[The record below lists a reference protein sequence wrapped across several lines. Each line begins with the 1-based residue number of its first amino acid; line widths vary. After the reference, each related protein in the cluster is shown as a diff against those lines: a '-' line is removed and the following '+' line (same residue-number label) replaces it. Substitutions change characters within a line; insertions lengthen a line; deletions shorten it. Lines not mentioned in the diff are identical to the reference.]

1 MELKEYQQK
10 ALNQVKTYL
19 RNLGEARKKYLDD
32 KDVDFAEVA
41 WKKREVG
48 RPFHA
53 RKNGLEEYLPNFTIK
68 IPTGG
73 GKTFLAVKTI
83 DLINDAYLQKQ
94 TGLVVWIVP
103 TTQIYNQTIKNLRD
117 KDHPYR
123 QHLDIASGGKTLIK
137 EKTDKF
143 TPTDVVENLVILMLM
158 LPSASRKTKDELRMF
173 RDNGKFQ
180 SFFPS
185 EDDIKGQEKLLS
197 VFPNLHTYGDLE
209 GFWGKQIITSLGNT
223 IASLKPIIILD
234 ESHKGKSPIAQ
245 DTLKNLNHGKSKKGK
260 KT

>member
-10 ALNQVKTYL
+10 ALDQIKNYL
-19 RNLGEARKKYLDD
+19 QLLGEWKEKTRELPE
-32 KDVDFAEVA
+32 VDYTEVA
-41 WKKREVG
+41 WQKTEVG
-48 RPFHA
+48 RKSHS
-53 RKNGLEEYLPNFTIK
+53 RKNGLEEYLPNFTVK

-83 DLINDAYLQKQ
+83 DLINDIYLRKQ

-123 QHLDIASGGKTLIK
+123 QHLDIASAGRTLIK

-143 TPTDVVENLVILMLM
+143 SPTDIAENLVILMLM
-158 LPSASRKTKDELRMF
+158 LPAASRSKKEQLRMF

-180 SFFPS
+180 SFFPD
-185 EDDIKGQEKLLS
+185 EDDIKGQERLLK
-197 VFPNLHTYGDLE
+197 VFPNLHNLSGLG
-209 GFWGKQIITSLGNT
+209 GFLGKTDHYFTWQHHCNFKT
-223 IASLKPIIILD
+223 D
-234 ESHKGKSPIAQ
+234 CYFRRKSQ
-245 DTLKNLNHGKSKKGK
+245 R
-260 KT
+260 

>member
-10 ALNQVKTYL
+10 ALKQVKHYL
-19 RNLGEARKKYLDD
+19 QFLIEWKEKTKELP
-32 KDVDFAEVA
+32 DVDFTELA
-41 WKKREVG
+41 WKKSEVDKK
-48 RPFHA
+48 FYS
-53 RKNGLEEYLPNFTIK
+53 RKNGLEEHLPNFTIK

-83 DLINDAYLQKQ
+83 DLINEIYLRKQ

-123 QHLDIASGGKTLIK
+123 QHLDIASSGRTLIK

-143 TPTDVVENLVILMLM
+143 NPTDIAENLVVLMLM
-158 LPSASRKTKDELRMF
+158 LPSASRSKKEELRMF

-180 SFFPS
+180 SFFPD
-185 EDDIKGQEKLLS
+185 EDDIKRQEEFLKT
-197 VFPNLHTYGDLE
+197 FPNLHTYQDL
-209 GFWGKQIITSLGNT
+209 
-223 IASLKPIIILD
+223 
-234 ESHKGKSPIAQ
+234 
-245 DTLKNLNHGKSKKGK
+245 
-260 KT
+260 